1 MRIFFFLLIL
11 VNAAFAAYIQ
21 LSAGSSGVPQLPT
34 ELNPE
39 KIKLLPT
46 PPAVVAGNP
55 GAKQPSPAACLEWGS
70 FVGVDLQRAEAAIA
84 QLQLGASLSQ
94 RAVGEIIA
102 YWVHIPPLKTRRD
115 ADKKI
120 EELKKFGVTDYFLI
134 QDGSKWNNAI
144 SMQIFRNEEA
154 AKKYL
159 AELKGKGVKSAT
171 IGERSLR
178 QMMFVVRE
186 PAENIAGKMVEL
198 KQEFAGSELK
208 ATKCELPS
216 S

>member
-11 VNAAFAAYIQ
+11 VNAAFAAYVQ
-21 LSAGSSGVPQLPT
+21 LGAGSSGAPQLPV
-34 ELNPE
+34 ELKPE

-46 PPAVVAGNP
+46 PPAVVAGTP
-55 GAKQPSPAACLEWGS
+55 RVKQPSPAACLEWGS
-70 FVGVDLQRAEAAIA
+70 FVGVDLQRAEAAITK
-84 QLQLGASLSQ
+84 LQLGASLSQ

-102 YWVHIPPLKTRRD
+102 YWIHIPPLKSKRD
-115 ADKKI
+115 AEKKI

-159 AELKGKGVKSAT
+159 AELRGKGIKSAT
-171 IGERSLR
+171 IGERSLK

-208 ATKCELPS
+208 ATKCEL
-216 S
+216 

>member
-1 MRIFFFLLIL
+1 MRIFFFLLVL

-21 LSAGSSGVPQLPT
+21 LGAGSSGVTQLPT

-46 PPAVVAGNP
+46 PLSVIAGNP

-102 YWVHIPPLKTRRD
+102 YWVHIPPLKTKRD
-115 ADKKI
+115 AEKKV

-134 QDGSKWNNAI
+134 QDNSKWNNAI
-144 SMQIFRNEEA
+144 SMQIFRSEEA

-159 AELKGKGVKSAT
+159 VELRGKGVKSAT
-171 IGERSLR
+171 IGERSLK
-178 QMMFVVRE
+178 QVMFVVRE
-186 PAENIAGKMVEL
+186 PPENIAGKMVEL
-198 KQEFAGSELK
+198 KQEFVGSELK
-208 ATKCELPS
+208 ATKCE
-216 S
+216 